1 VIVVENLALKGM
13 AQGLKLGKSVMD
25 LGYSSF
31 VSKLQYKALW
41 NDKTVILMVCKQQDV
56 SCMRR

>member
-13 AQGLKLGKSVMD
+13 AQGLRLGKSVMD

-41 NDKTVILMVCKQQDV
+41 NDKTVILMVCEQ
-56 SCMRR
+56 